1 MSVSQLRKQ
10 PTNRFPAATTKV
22 DASDLPFPHGYLVPR
37 RTAGIAAGALRR
49 RPRPSDEVGRTLC
62 KSEPWTWK
70 RFPGMLTH
78 RLRKLQN
85 TLATGPA
92 QRQPETRFAS
102 FFQEPLWEVFRQKP
116 LVAKV
121 RADIS
126 AAVKGL
132 LEGHAWRPEMRAK
145 LGAVRLPCIGLGSSA
160 RVGHQTGKGQIFVA
174 SNKGFSLSFFRDYSR
189 CPKCLQLEDL
199 CENAQ
204 ALGDHAIHVSHNCF
218 NVSGMYH
225 TLVVGLLANSRLNLL
240 VLANPI
246 APQGRRP
253 RRP

>member
-1 MSVSQLRKQ
+1 MFFAHWSTWRTMSVSQLRKQ

-49 RPRPSDEVGRTLC
+49 RPRPSDEVGRKLC

-102 FFQEPLWEVFRQKP
+102 FFRSEFL
-116 LVAKV
+116 
-121 RADIS
+121 S
-126 AAVKGL
+126 
-132 LEGHAWRPEMRAK
+132 
-145 LGAVRLPCIGLGSSA
+145 GASLGSFLSEA
-160 RVGHQTGKGQIFVA
+160 ACCKGAGRYLRGGEGAFRGPRLAPRDASQAWGCAPSLYWFRV
-174 SNKGFSLSFFRDYSR
+174 FS
-189 CPKCLQLEDL
+189 
-199 CENAQ
+199 
-204 ALGDHAIHVSHNCF
+204 
-218 NVSGMYH
+218 
-225 TLVVGLLANSRLNLL
+225 
-240 VLANPI
+240 
-246 APQGRRP
+246 
-253 RRP
+253 